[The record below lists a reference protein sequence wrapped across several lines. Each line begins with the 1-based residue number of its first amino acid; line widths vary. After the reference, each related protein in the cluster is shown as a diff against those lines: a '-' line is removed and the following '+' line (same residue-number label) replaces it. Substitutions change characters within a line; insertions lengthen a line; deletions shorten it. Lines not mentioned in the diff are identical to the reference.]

1 MDAIKKV
8 LLLQAFDQAG
18 VIAAVQRDI
27 IFRTEL
33 ANIRLNIKKAL
44 VLFRLR
50 QHKIVQVG
58 VPRCQHQHHRCA
70 LALGIADKCFKRQDP
85 VGVKVVEALHM
96 DAVHGGADDGGIVT
110 DLIHAAV
117 SESHVVQNT
126 AVRALHGCS
135 LVVYV
140 AGNGIEFNG
149 VAVGIHRGVIAAVF

>member
-1 MDAIKKV
+1 MDAIKEV
-8 LLLQAFDQAG
+8 LLLQALDQAG

-33 ANIRLNIKKAL
+33 ADIRLNGKKAL
-44 VLFRLR
+44 VLFGFG

-70 LALGIADKCFKRQDP
+70 LALGIADKRLKRQDP
-85 VGVKVVEALHM
+85 VGVKVVELLHM
-96 DAVHGGADDGGIVT
+96 DAVHSVADDGGIVANLVHT
-110 DLIHAAV
+110 ALAEWHG
-117 SESHVVQNT
+117 VQNT
-126 AVRALHGCS
+126 AVRSLHGRG

-149 VAVGIHRGVIAAVF
+149 VAVGVHRGVIAAVF